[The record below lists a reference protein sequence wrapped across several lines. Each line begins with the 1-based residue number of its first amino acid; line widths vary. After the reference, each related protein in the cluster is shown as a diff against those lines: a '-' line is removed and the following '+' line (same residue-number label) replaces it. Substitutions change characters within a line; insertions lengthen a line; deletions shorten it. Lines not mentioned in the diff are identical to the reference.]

1 MEDKGKTKKQLIDE
15 LKELRNKVLEFEKYK
30 NKIKK
35 TEEEIKITNQIAQIF
50 LTVPDED
57 MYSGVLNI
65 VLEALES
72 KYGVFGYIDEKSDL
86 IIPTMTRT
94 VWNKC
99 DVKKKNIIFP
109 RNTWGNSSW
118 PKAIREKKFNYS
130 NKRSPLIPKG
140 HIPIE
145 RHINMPIV
153 HRGEVIGLLQVA
165 NKENDYIER
174 DIHLMK
180 KISDFIAPV
189 LNARLQQDR
198 MQKAQKLSLIELKA
212 REEEL
217 QRSNKELEQFAYMA
231 SHDLQE
237 PLRMVSSYNQLL
249 EKRYKDQLDQDA
261 KDFIGFAVDG
271 ANRMQRLIDDLLS
284 YSRVNT
290 RGQPFIA
297 VDSQSILG
305 DALANLQSQIEE
317 TGAVVTNDALPKIK
331 GDESQLLRI
340 FQNLIE
346 NALKFRSSK
355 SPRIHV
361 SAKNQKKSWLFSIKD
376 NGMGIDPKYKDK
388 IFVIFQRLHSK
399 TEYKGTGIGLTI
411 CKRIV
416 ERHGGQIWVESK
428 LNEGSTFCFT
438 IPKRRK

>member
-1 MEDKGKTKKQLIDE
+1 MEDKAKTKKQLVDE
-15 LKELRNKVLEFEKYK
+15 LKELRNKVLELEKYK
-30 NKIKK
+30 NKVKK
-35 TEEEIKITNQIAQIF
+35 AEDEIKISNQIAKIF
-50 LTVPDED
+50 LTISDED
-57 MYSGVLNI
+57 MYSEVLNI

-72 KYGVFGYIDEKSDL
+72 KYGVFGYIDEKGDL

-94 VWNKC
+94 VWDKC
-99 DVKKKNIIFP
+99 DVKEKDIIFP
-109 RNTWGNSSW
+109 KNTWGKSSW

-145 RHINMPIV
+145 RHINMPVV

-165 NKENDYIER
+165 NKEKDYIER
-174 DIHLMK
+174 DINLLK

-189 LNARLQQDR
+189 LNARLQRDR
-198 MQKAQKLSLIELKA
+198 MQKAQEHALKEIQS

-217 QRSNKELEQFAYMA
+217 KRSNKELEQFAYVA

-237 PLRMVSSYNQLL
+237 PLRMVSSYTQLL

-261 KDFIGFAVDG
+261 KDFIGFAVNG
-271 ANRMQRLIDDLLS
+271 ANRMQRLINDLLS

-290 RGQPFIA
+290 RSQPFAA

-305 DALANLQSQIEE
+305 QAIANLQPHIEE
-317 TGAVVTNDALPKIK
+317 TGAVVTNDDLPEIK
-331 GDESQLLRI
+331 GDESQLLRL

-346 NALKFRSSK
+346 NALKFRGNE
-355 SPRIHV
+355 SPRIHI
-361 SAKNQKKSWLFSIKD
+361 SAKKQKNTWLFSIKD

-399 TEYKGTGIGLTI
+399 TEYSGTGIGLSI

-416 ERHGGQIWVESK
+416 ERHGGQIWVEST
-428 LNEGSTFCFT
+428 LNKGSTFYFT
-438 IPKRRK
+438 IT

>member
-57 MYSGVLNI
+57 MYSEVLNI

-109 RNTWGNSSW
+109 RNSWGNSSW

-290 RGQPFIA
+290 RGQPFVA
-297 VDSQSILG
+297 VDSQAILG

-346 NALKFRSSK
+346 NALKFRGSK
-355 SPRIHV
+355 SPRIHI

-416 ERHGGQIWVESK
+416 ERHGGQIWIESK
-428 LNEGSTFCFT
+428 LNEGSTFYFT
-438 IPKRRK
+438 ILKRRK